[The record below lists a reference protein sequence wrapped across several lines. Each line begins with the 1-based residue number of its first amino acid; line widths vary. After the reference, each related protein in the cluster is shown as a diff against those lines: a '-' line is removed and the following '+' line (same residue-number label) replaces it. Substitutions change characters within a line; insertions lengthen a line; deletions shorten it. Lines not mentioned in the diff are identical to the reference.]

1 MMIVPDR
8 ETSYPRERVAREHA
22 PDPQHRAK
30 HSNGSSQ
37 DASAVRPFVEA
48 GQQRSR
54 SAIEADP
61 EARRLGKF
69 VAGFIGSPAMP
80 GTPLTS

>member
-1 MMIVPDR
+1 M
-8 ETSYPRERVAREHA
+8 
-22 PDPQHRAK
+22 
-30 HSNGSSQ
+30 
-37 DASAVRPFVEA
+37 RPFVEA

-69 VAGFIGSPAMP
+69 VAGFIGSPAMNFIP
-80 GTPLTS
+80 GRCTPEGFAAAGVMLPIPAGAGKAHAG